1 MAANWM
7 RRSFV
12 AATCAS
18 AALLAACGSSSID
31 SAISP
36 TRIITFGDAMADVG
50 QKGSSYTVNGGNG
63 VNTWTQQLASHYGLT
78 ITPSSAGGH
87 GYAQGNARINTTPD
101 AAGNASTPTVK
112 QQVDQFLANPQ
123 FQSDDVVLISAGASD
138 IIAGMAAV
146 QAGTQTEAQYIAAT
160 GQAGK
165 DLAAQIIRLSNAGAK
180 HIVVTGSYDLE
191 RSPWA
196 KSIGR
201 QALIHNASLSFND
214 ELKVALKDMGNTVL
228 YVDLAYYVNLFEYN
242 PGGNGFN
249 NSANPVCTSVDA
261 GPGIG
266 IGAGEVNSALCT
278 PSTIVAG
285 ADYNRYVFADKVYL
299 APYAQRL
306 FGDYAHD
313 ALRHRW

>member
-12 AATCAS
+12 AAACA
-18 AALLAACGSSSID
+18 ATALLAACGSSSID
-31 SAISP
+31 SAIAP
-36 TRIITFGDAMADVG
+36 TRIIAFGDAMADVG
-50 QKGSSYTVNGGNG
+50 QKGSGYTVNDGSLFN
-63 VNTWTQQLASHYGLT
+63 WTQQLASHYGLVLK
-78 ITPSSAGGH
+78 PVSAGGTS
-87 GYAQGNARINTTPD
+87 YAQGNARISATPD
-101 AAGNASTPTVK
+101 AAGNAGTPTVK
-112 QQVDQFLANPQ
+112 QQIDQFLANPQ
-123 FQSDDVVLISAGASD
+123 FKADDVILISAGASD

-146 QAGTQTEAQYIAAT
+146 QAAAQTEAQYVAAT

-165 DLAAQIIRLSNAGAK
+165 DLAAQIGRLSDAGAK

-196 KSIGR
+196 KALGK
-201 QALIHNASLSFND
+201 QALIHLASLSFND
-214 ELKVALKDMGNTVL
+214 ELKVAIKDMGKTVL
-228 YVDLAYYVNLFEYN
+228 YVDLAYYVNLFEAN

-249 NSANPVCTSVDA
+249 NGKDPVCTSVDA

-266 IGAGEVNSALCT
+266 IGAGQVNSALCT

-299 APYAQRL
+299 TPNAQRL
-306 FGDYAHD
+306 FGDYAQQT
-313 ALRHRW
+313 LSRRW